1 MKKRVDRRVK
11 RTRDMLRK
19 GLAHLLEEKSIK
31 EITVSELVDY
41 VDINRSTFYLHYKD
55 IFDLLD
61 HIEKEIIEEITIAME
76 EEVFDPNKG
85 KQNYPLVERI
95 FRILYENK
103 EICKALLGPNG
114 DYSFVIEIE
123 KIVENATIESFY
135 EKFPENIGDVNF
147 IYSFCITGCAGLI
160 KTWLAGG
167 AEDTPE
173 HMAYLTFKMIEG
185 TKKTF
190 IG

>member
-19 GLAHLLEEKSIK
+19 GLAHLLEEKNIQ

-55 IFDLLD
+55 IYDLLE
-61 HIEKEIIEEITIAME
+61 HIEREIVDEITLAME
-76 EEVFDPNKG
+76 EVPFDPMKG
-85 KQNYPLVERI
+85 DQNYPLIDRI
-95 FRILYENK
+95 FHILYENK
-103 EICKALLGPNG
+103 EICNALLGPHG
-114 DYSFVIEIE
+114 DYAFVIGIE
-123 KIVENATIESFY
+123 KIIENATIESFY
-135 EKFPENIGDVNF
+135 EKYPENIEDINY

-160 KTWLAGG
+160 KTWLAG
-167 AEDTPE
+167 ENQDTPE
-173 HMAYLTFKMIEG
+173 HIAYLIHKLIEG